1 MTIRYDIVTVATN
14 NQSRLRPNCHMSLRE
29 PRSARCSPACRGG
42 VAEPDHDLAMQA
54 IRMLRACTR
63 VPWLGVLALES
74 RTRSAGGDHTAWVA
88 SNALATCGR
97 WVRRDHDLPA
107 ALDGSA
113 AVCIDDRD
121 PLSVLAALAVIP
133 GVPVGPSLSLANRA
147 MLRLLG
153 IPVVEARSQTG
164 GARAIVGDPAFAEG
178 PAVRIAVA
186 ADPTGY
192 RVGLGDA
199 RMLPAA

>member
-1 MTIRYDIVTVATN
+1 MLTRVTRWCGGRVT
-14 NQSRLRPNCHMSLRE
+14 E
-29 PRSARCSPACRGG
+29 PRHG
-42 VAEPDHDLAMQA
+42 EAMQA

-74 RTRSAGGDHTAWVA
+74 RTRSVDGDHTAWVA

-107 ALDGSA
+107 AINGTA
-113 AVCIDDRD
+113 TVCIDDRD
-121 PLSVLAALAVIP
+121 PLSMLAALAVIP
-133 GVPVGPSLSLANRA
+133 GVPVGPSLSLPNRV

-153 IPVVEARSQTG
+153 IPVVDDRRQTG

-178 PAVRIAVA
+178 DAIRIAVA
-186 ADPTGY
+186 ADATGY
-192 RVGLGDA
+192 LVGVGDG
-199 RMLPAA
+199 RLLPAA